1 MIEASILT
9 LSGSAA
15 QWRQGTGGKSDL
27 SLIVLH
33 FSAPESAK
41 PGCPE
46 PLIRDR

>member
-15 QWRQGTGGKSDL
+15 QWRQDGGKSDL

-33 FSAPESAK
+33 FSAPESTK